1 MRHLLSIA
9 SLLLAAAISSCTQPE
24 TTKRAS
30 FVCDGGATFAVSF
43 AGNAATMEANGQR
56 YHLTQQMAGSGIHY
70 AGEGQ
75 DLRGKGWDMTWMD
88 SAGVR
93 QCRDQAAPLQT
104 AQAPRSLAGS
114 AWRLIHFQS
123 SDDAT
128 GTKVPPNAERYTL
141 QFAADGS
148 LALRLDCNRANGK
161 WTAVPSATGGSLTLT
176 GGAMTRAF
184 CGPGALD
191 SQIARD
197 LTRVRSYTFAG
208 MNLSLAL
215 EAGGGTY
222 LWAPADATAR

>member
-9 SLLLAAAISSCTQPE
+9 SLLAAAVVSSCTQPE
-24 TTKRAS
+24 AAKRAS
-30 FVCDGGATFAVSF
+30 FVCDGGATFTVAF
-43 AGNAATMEANGQR
+43 AGEAATLEANGQSYR
-56 YHLTQQMAGSGIHY
+56 LTQQMAGSGIHY

-88 SAGVR
+88 ASAVR
-93 QCRDQAAPLQT
+93 QCRDQAAPART
-104 AQAPRSLAGS
+104 LAGTG
-114 AWRLIHFQS
+114 WRLIHFQS
-123 SDDAT
+123 SDDAI
-128 GTKVPPNAERYTL
+128 GTKTPPNAERYTL
-141 QFAADGS
+141 QFAADGG

-161 WTAVPSATGGSLTLT
+161 WTAAPSTTGGSLSLT

-197 LTRVRSYTFAG
+197 LPRIRSYTYAG

-215 EAGGGTY
+215 EADGGTY
-222 LWAPADATAR
+222 LWGPAEMTAQ